1 MTAYVLKDTAVID
14 MEFLGNLSDG
24 VTIFGFKGQCL
35 LFSLSTPCLCF
46 EVFIHILPTKAYQ
59 TLTQIV

>member
-14 MEFLGNLSDG
+14 MELFGNLSDS
-24 VTIFGFKGQCL
+24 VTVFGFKGQCF
-35 LFSLSTPCLCF
+35 LFSLSTASLCF

-59 TLTQIV
+59 TLTKIV

>member
-1 MTAYVLKDTAVID
+1 MTSYVLKYTAVID

-46 EVFIHILPTKAYQ
+46 EMFIHILPTKTYQ
-59 TLTQIV
+59 TLTKIV